1 MAHPAKQDPLVAK
14 MVLKCA
20 SRSATELRAKGL
32 PRTASAI
39 VLMAHS
45 IAALGQHTPGWSG
58 SISNP
63 LTRRALGGLH

>member
-1 MAHPAKQDPLVAK
+1 

-20 SRSATELRAKGL
+20 GHSVKELRAKGL
-32 PRTASAI
+32 PRTAVAI
-39 VLMAHS
+39 TLMARS